1 VSDED
6 NILELAKAA
15 RTAPSAA
22 LMAAGIYGGQY
33 AKLYPDAYVEL
44 AVSGCLFA
52 FWTGVILTALMGC
65 THLIDWARKD

>member
-1 VSDED
+1 
-6 NILELAKAA
+6 
-15 RTAPSAA
+15 
-22 LMAAGIYGGQY
+22 MAAGIYGGQY